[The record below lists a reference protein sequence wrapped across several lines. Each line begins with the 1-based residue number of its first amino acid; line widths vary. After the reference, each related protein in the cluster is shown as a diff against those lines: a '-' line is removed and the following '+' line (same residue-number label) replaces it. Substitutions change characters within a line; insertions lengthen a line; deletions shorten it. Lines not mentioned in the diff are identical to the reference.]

1 MDTQTVPSPPAAAA
15 ETLGGGVD
23 PKTGMVESNFIA
35 TLRATLME
43 NPAGKPWPS
52 IELENQREKILSQ
65 MTTMFR
71 ALFMRVERRRA
82 IPKASKK
89 SALGV
94 VTTMLGK
101 SKWPKPNDTKFP
113 VPDEYKDAELVLAF
127 RRYEVCCAMNIFY
140 QAYHGSGGG
149 GGSSPDWPPKG

>member
-15 ETLGGGVD
+15 ESLGGGVD
-23 PKTGMVESNFIA
+23 PKTGMVESDFIA
-35 TLRATLME
+35 TLRATLLE
-43 NPAGKPWPS
+43 NPAGKPWPPV
-52 IELENQREKILSQ
+52 ELVNEREKVLSQ

-71 ALFMRVERRRA
+71 ALFMRVERRRV

-94 VTTMLGK
+94 VSAMLAK
-101 SKWPKPNDTKFP
+101 SKWPKVDDRKFP
-113 VPDEYKDAELVLAF
+113 VPAGYSDPRFVLAF

-140 QAYHGSGGG
+140 QAFHGAGGG
-149 GGSSPDWPPKG
+149 GGSSPEWPPKG